1 MSPFSCMHAASAAIW
16 GLTLACYAAMVV
28 LPRRLSGYIVFL
40 VAFAFLIFWS
50 APLPIN
56 ALPRLPSHALATSP
70 AAFITLTPVVIDLL
84 PPMLSPI
91 LHRLMLLPSHA
102 LSRHSPSLSHLSPM
116 APMAPMTPCAPC
128 PRASPPYLPCPHASS
143 PISPMRGPTS
153 HATSLDASAWR
164 RGDID
169 FTGTLMIVTLKL
181 VGAAMDCQDGS
192 MGQQDGRERQDG
204 KEKQDGSP
212 PRASRA
218 SPTALPRVPPLLPF
232 LGFVFFPAA
241 LLVGPPFPFAA
252 YHDYVEGRGP
262 SSTLPPP
269 HSLSIPPSIPLLHF
283 SIPPLCP
290 PSPLRWQHWS
300 ALYPHKHAP
309 APAGPAFPPRVLPA
323 CRALCKALLCLAVYH
338 SLSLLLPPSALTQ
351 PAFFARPFLIRCG
364 QVALTL
370 LAYRWMF
377 YFIWAVAESALI
389 LSAFGFSGFKPAK
402 TGHEEGDQEGREG
415 VGGQQQQQR
424 LEADWSGASNAHI
437 WVVEVTGS
445 AAQLPSNWNI
455 GVSNWLR
462 TYVYDRM
469 TPPSGKPT
477 LTTLLV
483 TQAVSAL
490 WHGLHPGYYLFFLSA
505 AIAQDASKLLHRLH
519 QSIPHHR
526 RWQRRVAWIAQ
537 MLYTRVLVGYA
548 PLGFI

>member
-1 MSPFSCMHAASAAIW
+1 MSNASIVIACMRAASAAIW
-16 GLTLACYAAMVV
+16 GLNGQPRLLCAHARPASTLTSLPVSPSPPNPLIIAKRAASAAIWGVTLACYAAMLA
-28 LPRRLSGYIVFL
+28 LPRRLSGYVVFL
-40 VAFAFLIFWS
+40 AAFAFLIFWS
-50 APLPIN
+50 AP
-56 ALPRLPSHALATSP
+56 SHAPHLRPFCVSLMVSLLCCASCP
-70 AAFITLTPVVIDLL
+70 AFPSCPTAFVF
-84 PPMLSPI
+84 LSWFHSSAAP
-91 LHRLMLLPSHA
+91 HA
-102 LSRHSPSLSHLSPM
+102 LLFPLVPLHF
-116 APMAPMTPCAPC
+116 
-128 PRASPPYLPCPHASS
+128 
-143 PISPMRGPTS
+143 

-204 KEKQDGSP
+204 REKQDGGP
-212 PRASRA
+212 PRASSA
-218 SPTALPRVPPLLPF
+218 SPSARSRVPPLVPF

-241 LLVGPPFPFAA
+241 LLVGPPFPLAA
-252 YHDYVEGRGP
+252 YHDYVEGRGCWATLYAHKHP
-262 SSTLPPP
+262 SAP
-269 HSLSIPPSIPLLHF
+269 HS
-283 SIPPLCP
+283 
-290 PSPLRWQHWS
+290 
-300 ALYPHKHAP
+300 
-309 APAGPAFPPRVLPA
+309 PAFPPRVLPA
-323 CRALCKALLCLAVYH
+323 CAALLKALLCMAVYH
-338 SLSLLLPPSALTQ
+338 TLSHLLPPAALTQ

-389 LSAFGFSGFKPAK
+389 LSAFGFSGFKAAAPS
-402 TGHEEGDQEGREG
+402 HREGDGEAREG
-415 VGGQQQQQR
+415 EGGQKQQR
-424 LEADWSGASNAHI
+424 LEADWSRASNVNI

-469 TPPSGKPT
+469 TPPSGKPN

-519 QSIPHHR
+519 QSIPPHR
-526 RWQRRVAWIAQ
+526 RWQRGMAWVAQ

-548 PLGFI
+548 PLGFIVSTAIPCAGMLYTHMWRAWEWRG